1 MNATNKERLVMKN
14 TMYLPPINCHIFYLG
29 DCNCSNGCSYIKNNC
44 KCRPLDNYS
53 DGPNPYC
60 KIHGIKGQ
68 FRKLGK
74 KDFGLSSVTVLQSEN
89 ADQT

>member
-1 MNATNKERLVMKN
+1 MK
-14 TMYLPPINCHIFYLG
+14 TEMYLPPIDCHTFYLG
-29 DCNCSNGCSYIKNNC
+29 KCKCSNGCVYIKRNC
-44 KCRPLDNYS
+44 KCRSRDKYS

-74 KDFGLSSVTVLQSEN
+74 KDFGANVVPMLQSEN
-89 ADQT
+89 AEQT